1 MRRGVC
7 VRWKCASAE
16 SCDKPSKAM
25 QSPSID
31 SSSSLGGNA
40 AGDDGHS
47 TVNFG
52 SMQVTDGPG
61 VVYLSSQGA
70 STDATSQPSGV
81 RIKSTNARDIRS
93 IPRARSQELS
103 ATQAIRESC
112 DMMDV
117 GNCFSGASL
126 SVGPTPKISSS
137 RAWIDQESAAWLWES
152 IRVCGEVMFC
162 SMWV

>member
-1 MRRGVC
+1 MRRIC
-7 VRWKCASAE
+7 VRWKCASVE
-16 SCDKPSKAM
+16 SCDKSSKAM

-40 AGDDGHS
+40 GGDGHN

-61 VVYLSSQGA
+61 VVHLPFQGA

-81 RIKSTNARDIRS
+81 RIKSTKAGDIRS
-93 IPRARSQELS
+93 IPGARSQELS

-112 DMMDV
+112 DMNDV
-117 GNCFSGASL
+117 GNCFSGASP

-137 RAWIDQESAAWLWES
+137 RAWIDQESAWLWKS
-152 IRVCGEVMFC
+152 IWVCGEVMFC
-162 SMWV
+162 STWVER